1 MKKHVNALIIQK
13 HDGKEIITHTLLSSK
28 ATPCR
33 HTDDHVS
40 LYVIPGVNRLS
51 VGGVQCSGRVGQ
63 LETRGAVIQQLK
75 HKDTHAGWVWGV
87 TACLSIKEATP

>member
-1 MKKHVNALIIQK
+1 MNALILQK

-28 ATPCR
+28 ASPCR

-40 LYVIPGVNRLS
+40 LYVIPRVNWLS
-51 VGGVQCSGRVGQ
+51 AGGVQCSGQVGQ

-75 HKDTHAGWVWGV
+75 DKETCAGWVWDV
-87 TACLSIKEATP
+87 TICLSIKESTL